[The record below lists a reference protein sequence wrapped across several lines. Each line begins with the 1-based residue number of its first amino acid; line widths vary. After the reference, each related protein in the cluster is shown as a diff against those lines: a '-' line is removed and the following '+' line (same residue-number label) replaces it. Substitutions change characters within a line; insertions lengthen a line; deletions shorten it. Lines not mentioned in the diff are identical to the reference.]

1 MSGSFS
7 KFLRTVHE
15 IETEDDADLGTAA
28 EEDPDLVIGLSSA
41 PPLRQAVLLA
51 AEHGASV
58 SEIAEKLQL
67 KPAAVRKLVGQR
79 VPAAGAKGPVTTD

>member
-7 KFLRTVHE
+7 KFLRTVHD
-15 IETEDDADLGTAA
+15 IETEDDTDVVTAADSDLGV
-28 EEDPDLVIGLSSA
+28 ELSSV

-67 KPAAVRKLVGQR
+67 KPATVRRLIKER
-79 VPAAGAKGPVTTD
+79 VSTAGAEGPITTE